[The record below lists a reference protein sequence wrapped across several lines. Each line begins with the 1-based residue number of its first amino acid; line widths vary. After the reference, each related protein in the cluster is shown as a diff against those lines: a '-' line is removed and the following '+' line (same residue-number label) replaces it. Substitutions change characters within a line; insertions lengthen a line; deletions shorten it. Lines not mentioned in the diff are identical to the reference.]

1 MYSSYS
7 TQLLI
12 HAPRITPPRSFLEP
26 VLCGLK
32 ANTGLE
38 ITKNGRASLRPVMPV
53 IAQLIVRDAGRCG
66 TPTRAELRSGTVL
79 HLCISLDATG
89 FGALQ
94 VTTLILFNPRL
105 PQSSANVDIMGMGNV
120 SDGGE
125 GAIKL
130 LGFNREV
137 INRII
142 TSAAHHPI
150 FVPMPDDETL
160 PVRIKV
166 WNVAD
171 LSCVRHCE
179 HMLGSGMCC
188 CPPLALRRVPLKPN
202 DIDEMKSLCVE
213 CVGPALPVRQAL
225 GHRKHNGRVLA
236 CPACDFGHGED
247 PEQEYD
253 AFVPSRS
260 GYSKTRVRVPRAD

>member
-1 MYSSYS
+1 MGHESVGLQLVLDTASDPCSTYHAASQLPRASYLWL
-7 TQLLI
+7 QGR
-12 HAPRITPPRSFLEP
+12 HRSRD
-26 VLCGLK
+26 CR
-32 ANTGLE
+32 
-38 ITKNGRASLRPVMPV
+38 NGRVSLRPVMPV

-130 LGFNREV
+130 LRFNREV
-137 INRII
+137 INTII

-150 FVPMPDDETL
+150 SVPMPDGETL
-160 PVRIKV
+160 PVHIKV
-166 WNVAD
+166 
-171 LSCVRHCE
+171 
-179 HMLGSGMCC
+179 
-188 CPPLALRRVPLKPN
+188 
-202 DIDEMKSLCVE
+202 
-213 CVGPALPVRQAL
+213 
-225 GHRKHNGRVLA
+225 
-236 CPACDFGHGED
+236 
-247 PEQEYD
+247 
-253 AFVPSRS
+253 
-260 GYSKTRVRVPRAD
+260 